1 MQNGTIQLLQITP
14 DQLTQLIEKGVE
26 NQIKKHLEA
35 KPSPEQLLT
44 REQAAKMLN
53 CDIGTLWRWNK
64 RGTLKAV
71 AIGNRVYYKHSD
83 IMAALEPIN
92 G

>member
-1 MQNGTIQLLQITP
+1 MNGTIQLIQITP
-14 DQLTQLIEKGVE
+14 DQLTQLIEQGVE
-26 NQIKKHLEA
+26 NQIKKHLGA
-35 KPSPEQLLT
+35 KEDPEQLLT

-71 AIGNRVYYKHSD
+71 AIANRVYYRKSD
-83 IMAALEPIN
+83 IFKALQTI
-92 G
+92 